1 MDLQRIQLLLGKN
14 KRIVS
19 QIIQRI
25 HNMYL
30 LTEWQ
35 GRTGNIWLK
44 VMAYFLFIHR
54 RWMLSGPETARL
66 LDQFEEAYLT
76 AEDPDN
82 SLNPKNHEMG
92 QATQKTFQQQVNN
105 LCDVIK
111 CMGNPFLD
119 DFPELV
125 TLHSRDC
132 VDPEVAESFRGL
144 ESTGNVQYQAF
155 IKDVVTA
162 RTKPIHDT
170 IKKNNLSLFKRSGKK
185 KPTNQGKK
193 IKMLANNVA
202 LFAQLYVAM
211 QSRDGD
217 LDEFFSHEVQAFPP
231 SLSDLGNLY
240 LPGTKSELLKCLV
253 KEEHSVPPMRFQS
266 RVLDGA
272 VIVHSLPTSAAST
285 FDEYADL
292 VFIPYVLSQLQHSP
306 RVDIVWD
313 AYPPDSLKEST
324 REKRGLG
331 VRRKVAGKTKLP
343 PNWSQFLRDP
353 ANKTELFWFLSS
365 KVAGINVPAG
375 KALHIT
381 SGKCGHSCRVAPG
394 VLF

>member
-1 MDLQRIQLLLGKN
+1 
-14 KRIVS
+14 
-19 QIIQRI
+19 
-25 HNMYL
+25 
-30 LTEWQ
+30 
-35 GRTGNIWLK
+35 
-44 VMAYFLFIHR
+44 
-54 RWMLSGPETARL
+54 MLSGPKTARL

-231 SLSDLGNLY
+231 SLSDLGSLY

-253 KEEHSVPPMRFQS
+253 QEEHSVPPMRFQS
-266 RVLDGA
+266 RVLDGFQ
-272 VIVHSLPTSAAST
+272 I
-285 FDEYADL
+285 
-292 VFIPYVLSQLQHSP
+292 Q
-306 RVDIVWD
+306 
-313 AYPPDSLKEST
+313 
-324 REKRGLG
+324 
-331 VRRKVAGKTKLP
+331 
-343 PNWSQFLRDP
+343 
-353 ANKTELFWFLSS
+353 
-365 KVAGINVPAG
+365 
-375 KALHIT
+375 
-381 SGKCGHSCRVAPG
+381 
-394 VLF
+394 